1 MEKLP
6 LLYESRPVGELTV
19 RQEGEDTLFSAACRL
34 PEQGLWCLWAV
45 GREGTLRLGCPEQQ
59 QGEVRLS
66 RRFSPRMTVPLGK
79 VIRGEVRKALPVES
93 SGWERVQAPER
104 LFRTQWLSGALRG
117 CGGVL
122 TRRKGQVRLV
132 AVPFSVEKPFPLVSL
147 FCFARICT
155 LENSRYAVFAFNREE
170 WPIFQ
175 SLENL

>member
-6 LLYESRPVGELTV
+6 LLCEGRPVGELTV
-19 RQEGEDTLFSAACRL
+19 RREGEDTLFSAVCRL

-45 GREGTLRLGCPEQQ
+45 GREGSLRLGCPEQQ

-79 VIRGEVRKALPVES
+79 VIHGEVRKAARPQS
-93 SGWERVQAPER
+93 TGWERVQAPER
-104 LFRTQWLSGALRG
+104 LFRTQWLSRTLRG
-117 CGGVL
+117 CAGALTQRRGG
-122 TRRKGQVRLV
+122 VRLV
-132 AVPFSVEKPFPLVSL
+132 ALPFSAEKPFPLVSL
-147 FCFARICT
+147 FCFARICV
-155 LENSRYAVFAFNREE
+155 LEQGSYAVFAFNGEE